1 MRRIPGVRSPIL
13 AALSGYGQ
21 EEDQRRARDTGFD
34 QHFTKPVDPLIL
46 QEFLERASW
55 EDRGD

>member
-1 MRRIPGVRSPIL
+1 MRSPIL